1 MEKKPIKRNEN
12 IVKLSQDHHASLM
25 FCWKLRQG
33 VKYEVPVQRMIKYVQ
48 YFWEHHFSI
57 HFKEEEE
64 FLFASL
70 NDDKIQKALDDH
82 QKIKTFI
89 NEINNTG
96 SESPLDIIWELA
108 DMVDE
113 HVRYEER
120 ILFPH
125 LESALTQNELE
136 NIGRQISSIPLK
148 DSFEDNF
155 WIRPKTL

>member
-33 VKYEVPVQRMIKYVQ
+33 VKYNVAVQRMIKYIQ

-70 NDDKIQKALDDH
+70 KDDKIQKAIDDH

-89 NEINNTG
+89 NEINITG
-96 SESPLDIIWELA
+96 AESPLNIILELA

-125 LESALTQNELE
+125 LEKALTQNQLE
-136 NIGRQISSIPLK
+136 NIGKQISGEPLK
-148 DSFEDNF
+148 DNYEDTF
-155 WIRPKTL
+155 WIKPRSL